1 MAQLR
6 LAVAM
11 RGGVSLAVWIGGAL
25 AEIDVMRRALA
36 DGKPT
41 VAWSDPNEEVYSLL
55 LRLAGYSSVQVDVLS
70 GASAGGLN
78 GAIYAASL
86 MYGFDFRHMLPI
98 WVRLA
103 DLESMTRVSSKQ
115 AGRPGRNRRASRGRA
130 STEVNRRSA
139 PPVWRPADSLLEGD
153 EYFLRQLREEL
164 TTLVQ
169 SAGLPRGTEPGF
181 LDLVLTGTLVHPA
194 QEQIQG
200 SRAESFDATRSAA
213 FFQFHHEGSLAEP
226 GDRTPQSHFS
236 TDRAATVARLALA
249 GRASAS
255 FPFAFEPATVSTDS
269 APSWGFDQP
278 SDDLTTVFSERGA
291 PGGQGRGQPA
301 SYRVMDGGVLDNIP
315 IARAIEAVAASPAAE
330 PTDRWLVY
338 LFPSPSDA
346 PAPVLVPASTPVR
359 AIATVRRTVSALL
372 GQESLLDDI
381 AVLSRHNN
389 ETLAQTIRWRG
400 LWQSAGP
407 DPHQWITW
415 LRSTAIT
422 GVDAMLANRADLDS
436 VRLLDALDAP
446 RRRYAGRPEVM
457 VDPGDP
463 FAALRSQGQSG
474 IVDVVRSGLRDA
486 LHATYAADQSGFG
499 ADAIVARSAI
509 DLLIGACRAVE
520 RAGSDMDLRVVG
532 PVKHTLYGLR
542 TLTARA
548 VLAAEI
554 DLVEALNVDPPTT
567 PDAVGRWLSLHL
579 SIVTVPPKVIDGLAA
594 ALNAL
599 REPVCSLMSE
609 DVLLRPYR
617 MLGAP
622 LLTLADLLTMARLT
636 TPMLATTVQNP
647 SPLTFKVISGAAPTP
662 LAREFQQYRRPPSP
676 SGNHAPTTD
685 SLYVNDKLAGNA
697 LANFSAF
704 LKASW
709 RVNDWTWGRCDS
721 ASRLAE
727 SLVDRFHADRPATVD
742 LLTELVA
749 IVIPDCPPEFM
760 SALMVELGQDE
771 LAMATPLRDKL
782 RNSVIT
788 HLQLT
793 LWRHHLPLVEQAQM
807 RAEPTWSPKSPVLP
821 PPPKT
826 AKLDDALQTVQALS
840 FGDTRDAL
848 HTYGVGREGLSS
860 ITAGDR
866 RRIAMRLA
874 KICFAAIQPADPQT
888 SLQVTAGEMARGGR
902 RARVGR
908 VALSPVR
915 PVVFS
920 AIYAVAAPMGA
931 LIIMAAMAVALLVS
945 WWARDLAGWG
955 WQKFL
960 VPGIPALL
968 LITAAVLVVMVA
980 RSPRRLASVLVVS
993 SLGIM
998 GLAVAVDQL
1007 NQHTS
1012 RFRSVWTWAGWIAV
1026 CGVGIALFSTTWM
1039 RPVHRAVATLTT
1051 GGIYLVTAACLWR
1064 LSGAH
1069 GSLWR
1074 LEHTFPAG
1082 WWAVLSIVGSA
1093 VGLAVHVSVAD
1104 VFVGRPG
1111 RDRRES

>member
-1 MAQLR
+1 M
-6 LAVAM
+6 
-11 RGGVSLAVWIGGAL
+11 
-25 AEIDVMRRALA
+25 
-36 DGKPT
+36 
-41 VAWSDPNEEVYSLL
+41 YSLL

-103 DLESMTRVSSKQ
+103 DLESMIRVSSTY
-115 AGRPGRNRRASRGRA
+115 AG
-130 STEVNRRSA
+130 
-139 PPVWRPADSLLEGD
+139 RPADSLLEGD
-153 EYFLRQLREEL
+153 EYFLRQLRKEL

-169 SAGLPRGTEPGF
+169 SAGLRRGSEPGF

-200 SRAESFDATRSAA
+200 SRAESFGATRSAA
-213 FFQFHHEGSLAEP
+213 FFQFHHEGALAEP
-226 GDRTPQSHFS
+226 GDGTPQSHFS
-236 TDRAATVARLALA
+236 ADSAATVARLALA

-269 APSWGFDQP
+269 APSWWLDQP
-278 SDDLTTVFSERGA
+278 CDDLTTVFSERGA
-291 PGGQGRGQPA
+291 LGGQGRGQPA

-346 PAPVLVPASTPVR
+346 PAPASAPASTPVR

-372 GQESLLDDI
+372 GQESLLDDT
-381 AVLSRHNN
+381 AVLYRHNN
-389 ETLAQTIRWRG
+389 ETVAQTIRWRG
-400 LWQSAGP
+400 LWQSAGG

-415 LRSTAIT
+415 LRSPAIT

-436 VRLLDALDAP
+436 MRLLDALEAP
-446 RRRYAGRPEVM
+446 RRRYAGRPEVT

-474 IVDVVRSGLRDA
+474 IVDVVRAILRDA
-486 LHATYAADQSGFG
+486 LHATYMANQSGLCT
-499 ADAIVARSAI
+499 DAIVTRSAI

-520 RAGSDMDLRVVG
+520 RAGSDMDQRVVG
-532 PVKHTLYGLR
+532 PVKRTLYGLR
-542 TLTARA
+542 ALTARA

-579 SIVTVPPKVIDGLAA
+579 SIVSVPPRVTDGLVA
-594 ALNAL
+594 ALNSL
-599 REPVCSLMSE
+599 REPVCSLNSE

-617 MLGAP
+617 MLGLP
-622 LLTLADLLTMARLT
+622 ELTLADVLTMARLT
-636 TPMLATTVQNP
+636 APMLATTVQNP

-662 LAREFQQYRRPPSP
+662 LAPEFHRYQQPPSA
-676 SGNHAPTTD
+676 SGDHAANND
-685 SLYVNDKLAGNA
+685 FLSVNDKLAGNA

-709 RVNDWTWGRCDS
+709 RVNDWTWGRCDA

-742 LLTELVA
+742 LLTELLA
-749 IVIPDCPPEFM
+749 IVMPDCPPEFI

-771 LAMATPLRDKL
+771 LAIATPLRDEL

-793 LWRHHLPLVEQAQM
+793 LWRHHLPLVEQAHM
-807 RAEPTWSPKSPVLP
+807 RAEPTWSPQSPVLP
-821 PPPKT
+821 PPLET
-826 AKLDDALQTVQALS
+826 AKREDALQHVQALS
-840 FGDTRDAL
+840 LEDTRDAL
-848 HTYGVGREGLSS
+848 HTYGVGQEGLSS

-874 KICFAAIQPADPQT
+874 KICFAAIQPADPQP
-888 SLQVTAGEMARGGR
+888 SLEVTPAEVGRHRR
-902 RARVGR
+902 RARIGR
-908 VALSPVR
+908 LALSPVR

-931 LIIMAAMAVALLVS
+931 LIIVASMAGALLVS

-960 VPGIPALL
+960 LPGIPALL
-968 LITAAVLVVMVA
+968 LITAAVMVVMVA
-980 RSPRRLASVLVVS
+980 RRPRRLALVLAVS
-993 SLGIM
+993 SLAIM
-998 GLAVAVDQL
+998 GV
-1007 NQHTS
+1007 
-1012 RFRSVWTWAGWIAV
+1012 
-1026 CGVGIALFSTTWM
+1026 
-1039 RPVHRAVATLTT
+1039 
-1051 GGIYLVTAACLWR
+1051 
-1064 LSGAH
+1064 
-1069 GSLWR
+1069 
-1074 LEHTFPAG
+1074 
-1082 WWAVLSIVGSA
+1082 
-1093 VGLAVHVSVAD
+1093 
-1104 VFVGRPG
+1104 
-1111 RDRRES
+1111 